1 MQEVSVHWQTV
12 CHPSLTISISIHV
25 PYGLRTHLVPIVLS
39 LSLSLSLRMSARSH
53 RKISEYYG
61 GSLSLSLHN
70 SATNDE
76 EKKVCQIT
84 WTFKLQNI
92 VWYLSYGKLNT
103 HLHFSWSN
111 NGSFEMINFLYGTT
125 CLLVKI
131 LCMRKKNSFFLYN
144 PLEKIRG

>member
-39 LSLSLSLRMSARSH
+39 LSLSLSECQPALTGRSQ
-53 RKISEYYG
+53 STMAA
-61 GSLSLSLHN
+61 LSLSLHN

>member
-1 MQEVSVHWQTV
+1 MADRLS
-12 CHPSLTISISIHV
+12 SISHHIYLNSCALW
-25 PYGLRTHLVPIVLS
+25 PTYTPCANS
-39 LSLSLSLRMSARSH
+39 TLSLSLSLRMSARSH